1 MQTFT
6 GRKQN
11 AWINHGLLRYADVL
25 LLAAEAANEIGGAT
39 NQTNATTWVNMI
51 RNRAGL
57 GNISFTS
64 QAQMRAAI
72 KQERKVELAM
82 EGERF
87 FDLVR
92 WGDAVTVL
100 GPSGYTPCHKYYPLP
115 QTAID
120 FAGAV
125 LVQNPCW

>member
-1 MQTFT
+1 
-6 GRKQN
+6 
-11 AWINHGLLRYADVL
+11 
-25 LLAAEAANEIGGAT
+25 
-39 NQTNATTWVNMI
+39 MI

-92 WGDAVTVL
+92 WGDAQTVL
-100 GPSGYTPCHKYYPLP
+100 GPSGYQAKHRYYPLP

-120 FAGAV
+120 FAGGV
-125 LVQNPCW
+125 LVQNPNW